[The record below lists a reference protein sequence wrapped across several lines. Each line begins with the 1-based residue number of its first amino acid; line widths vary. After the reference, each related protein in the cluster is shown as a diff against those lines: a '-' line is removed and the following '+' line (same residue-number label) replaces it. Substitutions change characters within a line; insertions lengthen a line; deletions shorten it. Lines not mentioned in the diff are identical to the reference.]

1 MSKTYKQYT
10 PEQKAKIALEAIGG
24 ERQIN
29 QIASRYQVVPQQVI
43 AWRKQLIDS
52 APALFT
58 DRRLGGN
65 RDLEKQNDTLLKLLG
80 QRDVELE
87 WLKKKSKQCG
97 RL

>member
-1 MSKTYKQYT
+1 MRKTYKQYT
-10 PEQKAKIALEAIGG
+10 PEQKAKIALEALGG
-24 ERQIN
+24 ERQVN

-43 AWRKQLIDS
+43 AWRKQLIES
-52 APALFT
+52 APALFA

-65 RDLEKQNDTLLKLLG
+65 RDLERQNDTLLKLLG